1 MNLEIWNKILTQAT
15 SILTAN
21 ITQSTTATP
30 FVLFFKRSS
39 IPLIPFLQ
47 MFELQADA
55 RFSALSTAR
64 TDLNRR
70 LEIYQSQYRTKEAQY
85 AELGIV
91 RKRNLEKVLRTL
103 ERQEHLSSSRKMNLD
118 KDYERFQSQRTAV
131 QSTLNGTSYAHRS
144 LQQIQKTVSPVL
156 IVNIHN

>member
-1 MNLEIWNKILTQAT
+1 
-15 SILTAN
+15 
-21 ITQSTTATP
+21 
-30 FVLFFKRSS
+30 
-39 IPLIPFLQ
+39 

-131 QSTLNGTSYAHRS
+131 QSTLDGTSYAHRS
-144 LQQIQKTVSPVL
+144 LQQIQKTSRRPRRVRCSEYFC
-156 IVNIHN
+156 

>member
-1 MNLEIWNKILTQAT
+1 
-15 SILTAN
+15 
-21 ITQSTTATP
+21 
-30 FVLFFKRSS
+30 
-39 IPLIPFLQ
+39 

-131 QSTLNGTSYAHRS
+131 QSTLDGTSYAHRS

-156 IVNIHN
+156 IVNIHNYKFKNGICFNSMFLYIQFQTHSNQSKTKEIFVF